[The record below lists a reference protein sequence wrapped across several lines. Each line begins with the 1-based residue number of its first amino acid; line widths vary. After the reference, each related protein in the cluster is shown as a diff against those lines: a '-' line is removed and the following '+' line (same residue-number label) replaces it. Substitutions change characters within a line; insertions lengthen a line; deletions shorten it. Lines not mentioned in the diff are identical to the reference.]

1 MGEIL
6 DTVIAMNA
14 VVGLILR
21 FQELGIKVDLDS
33 LPDEVKKAEAERER
47 LNQELNS

>member
-21 FQELGIKVDLDS
+21 FQEMGIKIDLDS
-33 LPDEVKKAEAERER
+33 LQDEVKKTEAERER